1 MNDERKVGV
10 FRSLFIIRRF
20 WKRVMDV
27 QFVVEH
33 GALSGHAFR
42 MRAPEM
48 LVGRKK
54 GCGLR
59 IPSAA
64 VSREHCRLQFVEG
77 VLTIEDLGS
86 INGTLLNGQ
95 PVAERQT
102 IRPGDRL
109 KVGPVTFVVE
119 YEMDAATLKRLARQE
134 SGRANPPPTFDF
146 LNEEPPMPASEQAA
160 DVLLPMDD
168 AEDV

>member
-1 MNDERKVGV
+1 MNDERKTWLFLSSVH
-10 FRSLFIIRRF
+10 RSSFIVHRF
-20 WKRVMDV
+20 WKNVMDV
-27 QFVVEH
+27 QFVVER
-33 GALSGHAFR
+33 GALSGHAFW

-77 VLTIEDLGS
+77 VLTVEDLGS

-102 IRPGDRL
+102 VRPGDRL

-134 SGRANPPPTFDF
+134 SGRANPPPAFDF
-146 LNEEPPMPASEQAA
+146 L
-160 DVLLPMDD
+160 
-168 AEDV
+168 